1 MEKTQE
7 ILIVNPEKA
16 LLGPNPTEPK
26 GCEPLMLFII
36 WLAEVEPTLAPISHH
51 CNSRSLSSG
60 DF

>member
-36 WLAEVEPTLAPISHH
+36 WLAEVEPTLAP
-51 CNSRSLSSG
+51 
-60 DF
+60 